1 MSATA
6 VQVRKLLRAVDEPA
20 AGVYSYDE
28 LKEILEEFPL
38 IDKEGTEP
46 QYLQTP
52 ATATT
57 PPVYADNPYW
67 IPTYD
72 VHAAAASI
80 FEEKAAKAAQDFKF
94 SADGGSYER
103 NQVYDQYMQLVR
115 FHQARRSPGTITLH
129 EVSTNERVLG
139 FNNQSNPEAI

>member
-6 VQVRKLLRAVDEPA
+6 AQVKKLQRAVDEPA
-20 AGVYSYDE
+20 AGVYAYDE

-46 QYLQTP
+46 HLQTP

-72 VHAAAASI
+72 IHAAAASI
-80 FEEKAAKAAQDFKF
+80 FEEKAAKTAQDFEF
-94 SADGGSYER
+94 SADGGSYKR

-115 FHQARRSPGTITLH
+115 FHQARRSPRTITLH

-139 FNNQSNPEAI
+139 FNNQSNSEAV